1 MVFPAESFMG
11 MKAYKNVNA
20 MPRAS
25 VVFSY
30 RLFSGEDDLLAF
42 LESSEDFD
50 PRREVAI
57 LRQDAEAW
65 NLRSGANEPKA
76 TAFPPKATIVA
87 ERPDRVEI
95 EIEPAVP
102 VGAFL
107 VLSDTYHPGWR
118 ALVDGV
124 EKEILRVNYA
134 FRGITLPVGAKHV
147 VFFYD
152 PLVSDAVLPL
162 PTILLA
168 SLGGAMCLRH
178 FLIKKH
184 QPIDKLK

>member
-1 MVFPAESFMG
+1 MAFPTESFKG
-11 MKAYKNVNA
+11 MKAYQNVNA

-30 RLFSGEDDLLAF
+30 RLFSDEEDLVTF

-50 PRREVAI
+50 PRRELAI

-65 NLRSGANEPKA
+65 NLRSGEKEPKA
-76 TAFPPKATIVA
+76 AAFPPKATIVA
-87 ERPDRVEI
+87 ERPDRIEI

-124 EKEILRVNYA
+124 EKEVLRVNYA
-134 FRGITLPVGAKHV
+134 FRGIRLPEGARHV

-152 PLVSDAVLPL
+152 PLVPDVVLPL

-178 FLIKKH
+178 FLKRRV
-184 QPIDKLK
+184 LRSS